1 MKSPKGSRFGLYQDL
16 LKSSR
21 YFKLVCGAG
30 NEDVKEVEYLCYIY
44 TLAGCAGFD
53 VSASPRIVSAA
64 KKGINAALQKARELK
79 NYYPF

>member
-30 NEDVKEVEYLCYIY
+30 NEDVKEVEYLVI
-44 TLAGCAGFD
+44 F
-53 VSASPRIVSAA
+53 IH
-64 KKGINAALQKARELK
+64 
-79 NYYPF
+79 